1 LTCALFFIFLDHG
14 IIYASNCIDCFRLQ
28 GCESIPPMLY
38 MPIADCIRPL
48 WALVFMYQSSYN
60 LLYAII
66 YICNDYFPEMRMSSL
81 CGCVHK
87 LGDVF
92 MVKVS
97 LFDQLW

>member
-1 LTCALFFIFLDHG
+1 VGASIYVPIFIQ
-14 IIYASNCIDCFRLQ
+14 S
-28 GCESIPPMLY
+28 
-38 MPIADCIRPL
+38 PICD
-48 WALVFMYQSSYN
+48 N
-60 LLYAII
+60 I